1 MPHRVLNGIRR
12 TGSRDRW
19 ENARVRA
26 PMAMVAATALIA
38 LVGCGS
44 SKPAY
49 CSDRTKL
56 EDSIKGLTSLNLS
69 SGLSGLKSQLTTIE
83 NDATTLVNSAK
94 SDFPSET
101 SAVKTSVEHAR
112 DRGQGS
118 SVERPRRR
126 RSPRPPALRQAWR
139 ARSRASSTPAS
150 RNAAEFGCKDC
161 LWIILG
167 LTIAGGP
174 RWLIRGAS
182 GWRSSSR
189 RSVWS
194 RVPGQAG
201 EGF

>member
-101 SAVKTSVEHAR
+101 SAVKTSVNTLETAVKALPSSPSAA
-112 DRGQGS
+112 QIAATASAAASVAS
-118 SVERPRRR
+118 SVK
-126 RSPRPPALRQAWR
+126 SFVDT
-139 ARSRASSTPAS
+139 SKSKCS
-150 RNAAEFGCKDC
+150 
-161 LWIILG
+161 
-167 LTIAGGP
+167 
-174 RWLIRGAS
+174 
-182 GWRSSSR
+182 
-189 RSVWS
+189 
-194 RVPGQAG
+194 
-201 EGF
+201 